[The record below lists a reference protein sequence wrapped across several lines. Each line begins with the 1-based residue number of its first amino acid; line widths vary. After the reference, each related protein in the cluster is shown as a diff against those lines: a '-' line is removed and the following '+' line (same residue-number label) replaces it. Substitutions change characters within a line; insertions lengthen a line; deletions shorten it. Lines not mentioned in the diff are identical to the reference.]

1 MKHVLLAFT
10 LLLTL
15 KAQAVS
21 LSLNDVF
28 RELPTLDDTLP
39 APKEISGVD
48 VGERHWYHYEI
59 VNYLNALAEASPRMI
74 ALGEHARTYGG
85 RPLVSYAI
93 STPENLARLDE
104 IKAARAAIIDPE
116 AEVDLSAQPAVLHM
130 MYSIHGNEPSGA
142 NSTPLVAYYLNAA
155 QDNELLKQLENVIII
170 FNPML
175 NPDGLDRFAYWSN
188 AHRGVNPS
196 FDANDREHAQ
206 SVPNGRTN
214 YYWFDLNR
222 DWLPTQLAWWWMSA
236 VTGQSSLAWIA
247 QPSGHSGGERSAYWL
262 MASSSETS
270 FENLV
275 SFGSITNTGLD
286 SVT

>member
-1 MKHVLLAFT
+1 MKHLLLAFT
-10 LLLTL
+10 LLFTL

-28 RELPTLDDTLP
+28 SDVPTLNEALP
-39 APKEISGVD
+39 APKEITGVD

-59 VNYLNALAEASPRMI
+59 VNYLDALAEASPRMV

-104 IKAARAAIIDPE
+104 IKAARTAIIDPE
-116 AEVDLSAQPAVLHM
+116 AEVNLSEQPAVLHM

-142 NSTPLVAYYLNAA
+142 NSTPLVAYYLTAA
-155 QDNELLKQLENVIII
+155 QDEALLKQLENVVII

-188 AHRGVNPS
+188 AHRGINPS

-222 DWLPTQLAWWWMSA
+222 DWLPHQHPESRGRLSLFHEWKPNVQLDF
-236 VTGQSSLAWIA
+236 
-247 QPSGHSGGERSAYWL
+247 H
-262 MASSSETS
+262 
-270 FENLV
+270 
-275 SFGSITNTGLD
+275 
-286 SVT
+286 